1 MESTLKYAL
10 DAAKEI
16 TIAKVSNSNVTATK
30 DGGKNVSEF
39 YQEVFDKILDLSR
52 ERKD

>member
-16 TIAKVSNSNVTATK
+16 TVAKLSNSNVAATK
-30 DGGKNVSEF
+30 DGGKNVAEF
-39 YQEVFDKILDLSR
+39 YQEIFEKIRDLSR
-52 ERKD
+52 EQKD